1 MVSASGTSEPLRF
14 TAALADGRDLYAF
27 RFAYGDS
34 ANTLYYRETG
44 PNVVVVSEP
53 LDMERAF
60 WKPVPPGHLIAA
72 RAGKPVLL
80 EPLPEVP
87 RLAAE

>member
-1 MVSASGTSEPLRF
+1 
-14 TAALADGRDLYAF
+14 
-27 RFAYGDS
+27 
-34 ANTLYYRETG
+34 
-44 PNVVVVSEP
+44 
-53 LDMERAF
+53 
-60 WKPVPPGHLIAA
+60 VPPGHLIAA